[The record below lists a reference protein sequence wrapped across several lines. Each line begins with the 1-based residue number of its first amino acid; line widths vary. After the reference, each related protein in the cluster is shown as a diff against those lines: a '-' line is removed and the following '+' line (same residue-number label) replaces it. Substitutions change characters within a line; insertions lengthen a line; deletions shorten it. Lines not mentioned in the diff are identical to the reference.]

1 MSKVVPF
8 SSWRSAPEPL
18 KLDHNEVHV
27 WRAALDPEKS
37 GLYNLEQTLSPD
49 EQARAERF
57 YFQKDREHFI
67 VARGLLRAILGLYL
81 NQDPSQLRFCYSIYG
96 KPSLATSSG
105 ESALH
110 FNVSHSHGLA
120 LYAVTSGRE
129 IGVDLEHLRAD
140 FAGEDIAERFFSR
153 REVEALRT
161 LPAKMR
167 QKGFFNCWT
176 RKEAYIKA
184 RGEGLS
190 LPLDQFDVSLTP
202 GEPAA
207 LLCTTGDPREASRW
221 TLREIEPGP
230 GYVAALAV
238 KGRDWRL
245 KFWQWARS

>member
-1 MSKVVPF
+1 MTSVSPWHSPPKT
-8 SSWRSAPEPL
+8 L
-18 KLDHNEVHV
+18 KLGRDKVHV
-27 WRAALDPEKS
+27 WRATLDPEKS
-37 GLYNLEQTLSPD
+37 RLHDLEQILAPD
-49 EQARAERF
+49 EHARAGRF

-67 VARGLLRAILGLYL
+67 AARGLLRTILGRYL
-81 NQDPSQLRFCYSIYG
+81 NQDPSELRFCYSPYG

-105 ESALH
+105 ENALH

-129 IGVDLEHLRAD
+129 IGVDLEHLRTN

-153 REVEALRT
+153 REVEALRA
-161 LPAKMR
+161 LPADMR

-190 LPLDQFDVSLTP
+190 LPLDQFDVSLAP

-207 LLCTTGDPREASRW
+207 LLSTISDPLEASRW
-221 TLREIEPGP
+221 SLQKLEPGP

-238 KGRDWRL
+238 EGRDWLL
-245 KFWQWARS
+245 KCWQWPQP